1 MTALNN
7 PQPKTYKL
15 EVATQGARSSVS
27 TAGGSILTTINA
39 YGDTTPL
46 RDLGIDAS
54 HDKRSSSRYNSQY
67 LLRVRQRG
75 C

>member
-1 MTALNN
+1 MTALKNS
-7 PQPKTYKL
+7 QPRTYKL

-39 YGDTTPL
+39 HGDTTPL

-54 HDKRSSSRYNSQY
+54 NDKRSSSMYNSQY